1 MNRPES
7 TASLKIS
14 DQEGNYSLRNYNTI
28 SLNNASDSNSVK
40 RADGSH
46 PGGSMK
52 KMRLSYLSPK
62 GPDQKLREKT
72 TKKTEAIVISEIKFE
87 KLNLPED
94 KPPQ

>member
-1 MNRPES
+1 
-7 TASLKIS
+7 
-14 DQEGNYSLRNYNTI
+14 
-28 SLNNASDSNSVK
+28 
-40 RADGSH
+40 
-46 PGGSMK
+46 MK